1 MISTTTSRVVT
12 SFPLPDSA
20 GASTCFRPPARL
32 ALLLRSRAWA
42 FVLLV
47 VAACRG
53 QAPNED
59 NLSRPLIV
67 GHHGMVTSLNPLSS
81 MAGIRILMKGGN
93 AMDAAIA
100 AALATTVVD
109 PKDSTIGGQGF
120 AMVYVAGERAVRALN
135 FYGTAPAAATI
146 EALSGK
152 TYTTGYLS
160 TPVPSNL
167 AGYWELHRRYGTL
180 PWAELLA
187 PAIELARDGFVVT
200 EDFTGV
206 LALLKD
212 RLDYPSSRRVFFPDG
227 KMPQTGEV
235 FRQPDL
241 ARTLQAVAD
250 QGADVF
256 YRGEIAR
263 RIGSFYREHGGLLTY
278 EDLAGYHP
286 KWVEPISTTYRGYAI
301 FTQPPNSSGIALL
314 LQMNLLEGFDLRALG
329 HNSPR
334 YLHLIGEVQRIA
346 IADRNRF
353 VADPEFVS
361 VPIERLVSKDYAR
374 ERRKLISLDR
384 TMDPVP
390 PPAGVGEPDKEDTTH
405 LCVVDEAGNMVSLTQ
420 TLGAWYGSGVVA
432 ADTGVL
438 FSNQMRH
445 LHTDPQSPSRLG
457 PGRRPRSNQS
467 PVIVLKDGKPYLAIG
482 TPGNDGIWQRMAQV
496 LVNIF
501 DFDMDVQ
508 RAVAAPRMIYGGF
521 EETGTEIPPVFA
533 IEDRIEPATREALK
547 NYGYQLKLIP
557 SDEGSVNG
565 IMRDSSG
572 FLLGGADPRR
582 WGLEGSWA
590 GRAESV
596 YAVGW

>member
-1 MISTTTSRVVT
+1 MTLKSHPMATFPIS
-12 SFPLPDSA
+12 L
-20 GASTCFRPPARL
+20 GL
-32 ALLLRSRAWA
+32 
-42 FVLLV
+42 VLL
-47 VAACRG
+47 AAASCCG
-53 QAPNED
+53 QVPDED

-81 MAGIRILMKGGN
+81 MAGVRILMKGGN

-100 AALATTVVD
+100 AAVATTVVD

-120 AMVYVAGERAVRALN
+120 AMLYLAKEKAVRALN
-135 FYGTAPAAATI
+135 FYGTAPAAATP
-146 EALSGK
+146 EALRGK
-152 TYTTGYLS
+152 NYTTGYLA

-167 AGYWELHRRYGTL
+167 KGYWELHRRYGVL
-180 PWAELLA
+180 PWADVLA
-187 PAIELARDGFVVT
+187 PGIELARDGFVLT
-200 EDFTGV
+200 EDFTGA
-206 LALLKD
+206 LAVLKD
-212 RLDYPSSRRVFFPDG
+212 RLNYDSSQRVFFPG
-227 KMPQTGEV
+227 GRMPQPGEI

-241 ARTLQAVAD
+241 ARTLQEVAD

-263 RIGSFYREHGGLLTY
+263 KIAAFYREHGGILTY
-278 EDLAGYHP
+278 EDLAAYQP
-286 KWVEPISTTYRGYAI
+286 KWVEPISTTYRGYTI
-301 FTQPPNSSGIALL
+301 FTQPPNSSGLALL
-314 LQMNLLEGFDLRALG
+314 LQMNLLEGFDLPALG

-334 YLHLIGEVQRIA
+334 YLHLIGEVQRVA

-361 VPIERLVSKDYAR
+361 VPIQRLISKDYAR
-374 ERRKLISLDR
+374 ERRKLISLDG
-384 TMDPVP
+384 TMGPVP
-390 PPAGVGEPDKEDTTH
+390 PPEGAGRPDKEDTTH
-405 LCVVDEAGNMVSLTQ
+405 LCVVDDAGNMVSLTQ

-445 LHTDPQSPSRLG
+445 LHIDGKSPSQVG

-467 PVIVLKDGKPYLAIG
+467 PLIVLKDGRPYLAIG

-501 DFDMDVQ
+501 DFGMDVQ

-521 EETGTEIPPVFA
+521 EETGTEIPPVFE
-533 IEDRIEPATREALK
+533 IEDRIDSSTREALGRF
-547 NYGYQLKLIP
+547 GYKLRVIP

-596 YAVGW
+596 YAIGW